1 MEKDGQN
8 QSEKSLADLE
18 AENRQLKAQIKQY
31 EEGLPN
37 QGQNSTDQEIK
48 KLKEANEDIADQIKS
63 FTSIAEDVSALR
75 VFEKAKSYLIGWIT
89 VGGVAALL
97 GAAAVFFGTKNYAT
111 QLVRDQMTAVA
122 GKQLTDIVQ
131 KEAEHQVAEYFKEH
145 QSQYDARVDQLIV
158 VQVGQAYSTLQGRL
172 PYGSATK
179 EAVSSRTVAQ
189 VGPALDYTAQMGSV
203 RSQDQEGA
211 STGFSIAYAL
221 EFQVMKATSQRVRLS
236 PREIYNLARLREN
249 TLSSDAGATLEDA
262 VKVVQTDGAIL
273 DEVWPYKAGQ
283 FSAQPPKEFAAA
295 TKYKAKS
302 AVAVKGV
309 DQIKS
314 ALVSAGPVVVGVTVY
329 NGFESPDVAKT
340 GIVPMPGPKD
350 IIVGGHPIC
359 IVGYDDAKKLFKFI
373 NSWGPDW
380 GEKGYGYIPYD
391 YIKSYSSDAWSISM

>member
-75 VFEKAKSYLIGWIT
+75 VFGKAKSYLIGWIT

-145 QSQYDARVDQLIV
+145 QSQYD
-158 VQVGQAYSTLQGRL
+158 
-172 PYGSATK
+172 
-179 EAVSSRTVAQ
+179 
-189 VGPALDYTAQMGSV
+189 
-203 RSQDQEGA
+203 
-211 STGFSIAYAL
+211 
-221 EFQVMKATSQRVRLS
+221 
-236 PREIYNLARLREN
+236 
-249 TLSSDAGATLEDA
+249 
-262 VKVVQTDGAIL
+262 
-273 DEVWPYKAGQ
+273 
-283 FSAQPPKEFAAA
+283 
-295 TKYKAKS
+295 
-302 AVAVKGV
+302 
-309 DQIKS
+309 
-314 ALVSAGPVVVGVTVY
+314 
-329 NGFESPDVAKT
+329 
-340 GIVPMPGPKD
+340 
-350 IIVGGHPIC
+350 
-359 IVGYDDAKKLFKFI
+359 
-373 NSWGPDW
+373 
-380 GEKGYGYIPYD
+380 
-391 YIKSYSSDAWSISM
+391 